1 MKKLGIIAGA
11 GALPICLVHA
21 CEQMKRPYFVVGL
34 KDCLAKDAF
43 PKGTPLA
50 WIRLGALGKG
60 LKLLKK
66 NEVEEVVM
74 IGAVKRPSFVG
85 LWPDCKCLSML
96 LKNGKKALG
105 DDALLKILIKE
116 LEDSGFGVVGI
127 DEILPHLLIKKGVY
141 GRVLPTPQDTTDI
154 HRGVEVAR
162 KLGEVDVGQAVVVQQ
177 GLVLAVEG
185 IEGTDALIR
194 RSKDLK
200 RKGGRGVLVKAAK
213 PQQDRRADLPT
224 IGPDTVR
231 AVAES
236 GLAGIA
242 VQADSVLFSEA
253 DRAVKL
259 ANQLG
264 VFIVGVEIK

>member
-11 GALPICLVHA
+11 GALPICLVQA
-21 CEQMKRPYFVVGL
+21 CEQMKRPYFIVGL

-43 PKGTPLA
+43 PKGTPMA
-50 WIRLGALGKG
+50 WIRLGAVGKG
-60 LKLLKK
+60 LKLMKK
-66 NEVEEVVM
+66 NKVEEVVM

-85 LWPDCKCLSML
+85 LWPDWRTFKLL
-96 LKNGKKALG
+96 LKYKRKALG

-116 LEDSGFGVVGI
+116 IEHEGFKVVGI

-141 GRVLPTPQDTTDI
+141 SRTIPSAQDTADI
-154 HRGVEVAR
+154 KRGVAVAR
-162 KLGEVDVGQAVVVQQ
+162 KLGEADVGQAVVVQQ

-185 IEGTDALIR
+185 IEGTDALIH
-194 RSKDLK
+194 RSKELR
-200 RKGGRGVLVKAAK
+200 RKGGGGVLVKVAK

-224 IGPDTVR
+224 IGPNTVQSVSE
-231 AVAES
+231 A

-242 VQADSVLFSEA
+242 VQSDSVLFSEA
-253 DRAVKL
+253 EKAIKL

-264 VFIVGVEIK
+264 IFIVGVDIK

>member
-50 WIRLGALGKG
+50 WIRLGAIGKG
-60 LKLLKK
+60 LRLLKK
-66 NEVEEVVM
+66 NDVEEVVM

-85 LWPDCKCLSML
+85 LWPDLKCFSML
-96 LKNGKKALG
+96 LKNGRKALG

-141 GRVLPTPQDTTDI
+141 GRVLPTAQDTTDI
-154 HRGVEVAR
+154 KRGIEVAR

-185 IEGTDALIR
+185 IEGTDALIH
-194 RSKDLK
+194 RSKALR
-200 RKGGRGVLVKAAK
+200 RKGSKGVLVKTAK

-224 IGPDTVR
+224 IGPNTVQS
-231 AVAES
+231 VAEA
-236 GLAGIA
+236 GLGGIA
-242 VQADSVLFSEA
+242 VQVDSVLFSEA
-253 DRAVKL
+253 EKAIKL

-264 VFIVGVEIK
+264 IFIIGVEVK

>member
-11 GALPICLVHA
+11 GALPICLVQA

-34 KDCLAKDAF
+34 KDCLAKGAL
-43 PKGTPLA
+43 PKGAPVGWVRVA
-50 WIRLGALGKG
+50 AVGKA

-66 NEVEEVVM
+66 NGAEEVVM

-85 LWPDCKCLSML
+85 LWPDWYAFKLL
-96 LKNGKKALG
+96 LKYRGKALG

-116 LEDSGFGVVGI
+116 LEKSGFKVVGI
-127 DEILPHLLIKKGVY
+127 DQILPNLLIRKGVY
-141 GRVLPTPQDTTDI
+141 GRMIPTAQDTADI
-154 HRGVEVAR
+154 KRGVQVAR
-162 KLGEVDVGQAVVVQQ
+162 KLGEADVGQAVIVQQ

-185 IEGTDALIR
+185 IEGTDALIH
-194 RSKDLK
+194 RSKALR
-200 RKGGRGVLVKAAK
+200 RKGGRGVLVKVAK

-224 IGPDTVR
+224 IGPSTIQS
-231 AVAES
+231 VAEA

-253 DRAVKL
+253 EKAVKL

-264 VFIVGVEIK
+264 IFVVGVDVK

>member
-11 GALPICLVHA
+11 GALPICLVQA

-34 KDCLAKDAF
+34 KGCLAKDAF
-43 PKGTPLA
+43 PKGTPMA

-85 LWPDCKCLSML
+85 LWPDWKCFSLL
-96 LKNGKKALG
+96 LKYGKKALG

-116 LEDSGFGVVGI
+116 LEKCGFGVVGI

-141 GRVLPTPQDTTDI
+141 GRVLPTAQDTADI
-154 HRGVEVAR
+154 ARGVDVAR
-162 KLGEVDVGQAVVVQQ
+162 KLGEADVGQAVVVQQ

-200 RKGGRGVLVKAAK
+200 RKGGRGVLVKVAK

-231 AVAES
+231 SVAES

-253 DRAVKL
+253 ERAVKL

-264 VFIVGVEIK
+264 IFIVGVDIK

>member
-11 GALPICLVHA
+11 GALPICLVQA
-21 CEQMKRPYFVVGL
+21 CEQMKRPYFVLGL
-34 KDCLAKDAF
+34 KDCLAKGAF
-43 PKGTPLA
+43 PKGTPLS

-74 IGAVKRPSFVG
+74 IGAVKRPSFIG
-85 LWPDCKCLSML
+85 LWPDWKCFTML
-96 LKNGKKALG
+96 FKHGKKALG

-116 LEDSGFGVVGI
+116 MEKEGLKVVGI
-127 DEILPHLLIKKGVY
+127 DDILPHLLIKKGVY
-141 GRVLPTPQDTTDI
+141 GRMIPTAQDTTDI
-154 HRGVEVAR
+154 QRGIEVAR
-162 KLGEVDVGQAVVVQQ
+162 KLGEADVGQSVIVQQ

-194 RSKDLK
+194 RSKELK

-231 AVAES
+231 AVADS
-236 GLAGIA
+236 GFAGIA
-242 VQADSVLFSEA
+242 VQADSVLFSESE
-253 DRAVKL
+253 RAVKL

-264 VFIVGVEIK
+264 IFIVGVEMK

>member
-11 GALPICLVHA
+11 GALPICLVQA
-21 CEQMKRPYFVVGL
+21 CEQMKRPYFVLGL

-43 PKGTPLA
+43 PKSTPMA

-66 NEVEEVVM
+66 NGVEEVVM
-74 IGAVKRPSFVG
+74 IGGVKRPSFAG
-85 LWPDCKCLSML
+85 LWPDWKCFTML
-96 LKNGKKALG
+96 LKHGRKALG

-116 LEDSGFGVVGI
+116 LEKSGFGVVGI
-127 DEILPHLLIKKGVY
+127 DEILPHLLVKKGVY
-141 GRVLPTPQDTTDI
+141 GRVLPTAQDSTDI
-154 HRGVEVAR
+154 KRGIEVAR

-224 IGPDTVR
+224 IGPNTVR

-253 DRAVKL
+253 ERAVKL

-264 VFIVGVEIK
+264 VFIIGIEIK

>member
-43 PKGTPLA
+43 VKGTPMA
-50 WIRLGALGKG
+50 WVRLGAVGKA

-66 NEVEEVVM
+66 NGVEDVVM

-85 LWPDCKCLSML
+85 LWPDWKCLTML
-96 LKNGKKALG
+96 VKNGRKALG
-105 DDALLKILIKE
+105 DDALLKVLIKE
-116 LEDSGFGVVGI
+116 LEKCGFSVVGI

-141 GRVLPTPQDTTDI
+141 GRVIPTAQDTADI
-154 HRGVEVAR
+154 KRGVEVAK
-162 KLGEVDVGQAVVVQQ
+162 KLGEADVGQAVVVQQ

-194 RSKDLK
+194 RSKELK
-200 RKGGRGVLVKAAK
+200 RKGSRGVLVKVAK

-242 VQADSVLFSEA
+242 VQADSVLFSESE
-253 DRAVKL
+253 RAVKL
-259 ANQLG
+259 ADQLG
-264 VFIVGVEIK
+264 VFIVGVDTK

>member
-11 GALPICLVHA
+11 GALPICLVQA

-34 KDCLAKDAF
+34 KDCLKKDAL
-43 PKGTPLA
+43 PKGTPLS

-66 NEVEEVVM
+66 NNVEEVVM
-74 IGAVKRPSFVG
+74 IGAVKRPSFIG
-85 LWPDCKCLSML
+85 LWPDWKCFKML
-96 LKNGKKALG
+96 LKHGKKALG
-105 DDALLKILIKE
+105 DDALLKILIQEIEKE
-116 LEDSGFGVVGI
+116 GFKVVGI
-127 DEILPHLLIKKGVY
+127 DEILPHLLVKKGVY
-141 GRVLPTPQDTTDI
+141 GRMIPTEQDTSDI
-154 HRGVEVAR
+154 KRGVQVAR
-162 KLGEVDVGQAVVVQQ
+162 KLGEADVGQAVIVQQ

-185 IEGTDALIR
+185 IEGTDALIH
-194 RSKDLK
+194 RSKALR

-224 IGPDTVR
+224 IGPNTVQS
-231 AVAES
+231 VAEA

-242 VQADSVLFSEA
+242 VQADSVLFSESEKA
-253 DRAVKL
+253 IKL

-264 VFIVGVEIK
+264 IFIIGVEIK

>member
-11 GALPICLVHA
+11 GALPICLMQA

-34 KDCLAKDAF
+34 KNCLKKEDVPQGASVR
-43 PKGTPLA
+43 

-66 NEVEEVVM
+66 NKAEEVVM

-85 LWPDCKCLSML
+85 IWPDLKCLKLL

-116 LEDSGFGVVGI
+116 IEKEGMKVVGI
-127 DEILPHLLIKKGVY
+127 DDILPHLLIKKGVY
-141 GRVLPTPQDTTDI
+141 GRMIPTAQDTSDI
-154 HRGVEVAR
+154 KRGVQVAK
-162 KLGEVDVGQAVVVQQ
+162 KLGEADVGQAVVVQQ

-185 IEGTDALIR
+185 IEGTDALIH
-194 RSKDLK
+194 RSKALK
-200 RKGGRGVLVKAAK
+200 RKGGRGVLVKIAK

-224 IGPDTVR
+224 IGPNTIQSVSE
-231 AVAES
+231 A
-236 GLAGIA
+236 GLAGVA

-253 DRAVKL
+253 EKAIKL

-264 VFIVGVEIK
+264 IFIIGVDVK

>member
-11 GALPICLVHA
+11 GALPICLVQA

-43 PKGTPLA
+43 AKGTPLS
-50 WIRLGALGKG
+50 WIRLGALGKA

-66 NEVEEVVM
+66 NKVEEVVM

-85 LWPDCKCLSML
+85 LWPDWTCFKL
-96 LKNGKKALG
+96 LMKHGKKALG
-105 DDALLKILIKE
+105 DDSLLKILIQE
-116 LEDSGFGVVGI
+116 LEKAGFGVVGI
-127 DEILPHLLIKKGVY
+127 DEILPHLLVKKGVY
-141 GRVLPTPQDTTDI
+141 GRVIPTAQDTTDI
-154 HRGVEVAR
+154 QRGIEVAR

-185 IEGTDALIR
+185 IEGTDALIH
-194 RSKDLK
+194 RSKNLR
-200 RKGGRGVLVKAAK
+200 RKGGGGVLVKVAK

-224 IGPDTVR
+224 IGPNTVQSVSE
-231 AVAES
+231 A
-236 GLAGIA
+236 GLVGIA
-242 VQADSVLFSEA
+242 VQSDSVLFSEA
-253 DRAVKL
+253 EKAIKL

-264 VFIVGVEIK
+264 VFIVGVDVK

>member
-11 GALPICLVHA
+11 GALPVCLVQA
-21 CEQMKRPYFVVGL
+21 CEQMKRPYYVVGL
-34 KDCLAKDAF
+34 KDCLKKDAL
-43 PKGTPLA
+43 PKGAPLG

-66 NEVEEVVM
+66 NSVEEVVM
-74 IGAVKRPSFVG
+74 IGAVKRPSFTG
-85 LWPDCKCLSML
+85 LWPDWRCFKLLCKH
-96 LKNGKKALG
+96 GKKALG

-116 LEDSGFGVVGI
+116 IEKEGFKVVGI
-127 DEILPHLLIKKGVY
+127 DQILPHLLIKKGVY
-141 GRVLPTPQDTTDI
+141 GRMIPNAQDTADI
-154 HRGVEVAR
+154 KRGVQVAR
-162 KLGEVDVGQAVVVQQ
+162 KLGEADVGQAVIVQQ

-185 IEGTDALIR
+185 IEGTDALIH
-194 RSKDLK
+194 RSKALK

-224 IGPDTVR
+224 IGPNTVQS
-231 AVAES
+231 VAEA

-253 DRAVKL
+253 EKAIKL

-264 VFIVGVEIK
+264 VFIIGVEIK

>member
-11 GALPICLVHA
+11 GALPICLVQA
-21 CEQMKRPYFVVGL
+21 CEQMKRPYFVIGL
-34 KDCLAKDAF
+34 KDCLAKDAL
-43 PKGTPLA
+43 PKNTPLT
-50 WIRLGALGKG
+50 WIQLGAVGKG
-60 LKLLKK
+60 LKLLQK
-66 NEVEEVVM
+66 NGAEEVVM
-74 IGAVKRPSFVG
+74 IGAVKRPSFTG
-85 LWPDCKCLSML
+85 LLPDFKCLSL
-96 LKNGKKALG
+96 LAKYGKKALG

-116 LEDSGFGVVGI
+116 IEKQGQKVVGI
-127 DEILPHLLIKKGVY
+127 DEILPHLLIKKGLY
-141 GRVLPTPQDTTDI
+141 GRVIPSEQDMRDI
-154 HRGVEVAR
+154 KRGIEVAR
-162 KLGEVDVGQAVVVQQ
+162 KLGEADVGQAVIVQQ

-185 IEGTDALIR
+185 IEGTDALIQ

-200 RKGGRGVLVKAAK
+200 RKGGRGVLVKTAK

-224 IGPDTVR
+224 IGLQTVR
-231 AVAES
+231 AAANA

-264 VFIVGVEIK
+264 IFIIGVEVK

>member
-11 GALPICLVHA
+11 GALPICLVQA
-21 CEQMKRPYFVVGL
+21 CEQMNRPYFVVGL

-43 PKGTPLA
+43 PKGTPMA

-66 NEVEEVVM
+66 NNVEEVVM

-85 LWPDCKCLSML
+85 LWPDWKCFSLF
-96 LKNGKKALG
+96 LKYGKKAFG

-116 LEDSGFGVVGI
+116 MELEGFKVVGI

-141 GRVLPTPQDTTDI
+141 GRVVPTAQDTADI
-154 HRGVEVAR
+154 QRGAEVAR
-162 KLGEVDVGQAVVVQQ
+162 KLGEADVGQAVIVQQ

-194 RSKDLK
+194 RSQNLR

-236 GLAGIA
+236 GFAGIA

-253 DRAVKL
+253 ERAVKL

-264 VFIVGVEIK
+264 VFIIGVDMK